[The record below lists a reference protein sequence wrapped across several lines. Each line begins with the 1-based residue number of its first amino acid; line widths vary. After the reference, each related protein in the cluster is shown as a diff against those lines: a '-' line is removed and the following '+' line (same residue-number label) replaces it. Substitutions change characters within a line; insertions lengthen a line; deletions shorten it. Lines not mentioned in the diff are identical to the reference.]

1 MKNSYIYDEK
11 ENKGELIQHMTIQE
25 CFEYADKVID
35 LYNILHNK
43 PKIKILNLAE
53 LESDKSR
60 KYKSFEYTSNDN
72 LNDLVYSEDDHYFIG
87 TSFIEIYS
95 GIRYIPESVHKIL
108 GITSGGGTS
117 NLIDIG
123 DVIIENTEED
133 IFQYS
138 TVYSD
143 HELKHLI
150 ILSAI
155 KKNNCREFFMD
166 LNYLEFLLDYH
177 YNLN

>member
-1 MKNSYIYDEK
+1 MNMKNRYIYDEK

-25 CFEYADKVID
+25 CFEYADKVIY
-35 LYNILHNK
+35 LYNILHNR

-53 LESDKSR
+53 LSTD
-60 KYKSFEYTSNDN
+60 KSFEYTSNDD
-72 LNDLVYSEDDHYFIG
+72 LNDLVYSEDNHYFIG

-138 TVYSD
+138 TVYSE

-166 LNYLEFLLDYH
+166 LNYLEFLLDYQ

>member
-1 MKNSYIYDEK
+1 MNMKNSYIYDEK

-35 LYNILHNK
+35 LYNILHNRL
-43 PKIKILNLAE
+43 KIKILNLAE
-53 LESDKSR
+53 LSSD
-60 KYKSFEYTSNDN
+60 KSFEYTSNDD
-72 LNDLVYSEDDHYFIG
+72 LNDLVYSEDNHYFIG

-108 GITSGGGTS
+108 GITSGGVTS

-138 TVYSD
+138 TVYSE

>member
-1 MKNSYIYDEK
+1 MNMKNSYIYDEK
-11 ENKGELIQHMTIQE
+11 ENKDELIQHMTIQE

-60 KYKSFEYTSNDN
+60 KHKSFEYTSND
-72 LNDLVYSEDDHYFIG
+72 DLVYSEDNHYFVG
-87 TSFIEIYS
+87 TSFIEIYT

-108 GITSGGGTS
+108 GITSGTTS
-117 NLIDIG
+117 KLIDIG

-155 KKNNCREFFMD
+155 KKNRCREFFMD

-177 YNLN
+177 SILN